1 MTSKTEKARQIA
13 TELFEQMPY
22 DELKTKIK
30 EDVPCS
36 RTLAHNAIAWVRRK
50 KTEGTPQKPTVE
62 IVAEE
67 KKEPAFIEEPTER
80 IEEKAAEE
88 PKPIQE
94 IEPMP
99 VIEELDIFK
108 DMLRG
113 FYIMIL
119 SKKGML
125 GSKYGRNED
134 QCVQCSDQ
142 MFRWLYRRYG
152 EELLKQDTILL
163 VLSHGA
169 LIGGIMTE
177 WWNDRKKTE
186 AKKETKKKQEKKSET
201 N

>member
-1 MTSKTEKARQIA
+1 MTSKTERARQIA
-13 TELFEQMPY
+13 TQLFDSMPY

-50 KTEGTPQKPTVE
+50 KAEGTAQKPSVE
-62 IVAEE
+62 IVHEE
-67 KKEPAFIEEPTER
+67 KKEPAFIEEPRER
-80 IEEKAAEE
+80 IEPIKPEE
-88 PKPIQE
+88 PKPIEQ

-99 VIEELDIFK
+99 VMEELEIFK

-119 SKKGML
+119 SKKGLL
-125 GSKYGRNED
+125 GSKYGRDEE

-152 EELLKQDTILL
+152 EELLKHDTILL

-169 LIGGIMTE
+169 LLGGIGAE
-177 WWNDRKKTE
+177 WLTDRRKKQE
-186 AKKETKKKQEKKSET
+186 KETKKKPEKSSKES
-201 N
+201 

>member
-1 MTSKTEKARQIA
+1 MTSKTERARQIA
-13 TELFEQMPY
+13 TELFDSMPY
-22 DELKTKIK
+22 DALKTKIK

-36 RTLAHNAIAWVRRK
+36 RTLAHNAIAWVRNKRK
-50 KTEGTPQKPTVE
+50 ETEGKPQAPTVE

-67 KKEPAFIEEPTER
+67 KKEPQFIEEPK
-80 IEEKAAEE
+80 EEIKAEE
-88 PKPIQE
+88 PKPIQK

-99 VIEELDIFK
+99 VIGDLEIFK
-108 DMLRG
+108 DMMRG

-119 SKKGML
+119 SKKGLL

-142 MFRWLYRRYG
+142 MFRWLYKRYG
-152 EELLKQDTILL
+152 DELLKQDTILL

-177 WWNDRKKTE
+177 WWNDRKKAE
-186 AKKETKKKQEKKSET
+186 AKKETKKKPEKTSET